1 MKKLIL
7 LIILSLT
14 VSANSQSVLTLGT
27 GTSLGVLSGTDICA
41 NIIGG
46 TGILYGS
53 GTICGGLLSVETIAS
68 NELPTSFDMSQNY
81 PNPFNPNTVIN
92 YQIPNSSYVSIKVY
106 DQLGREV
113 YDLFEGEQNAGFYRI
128 TFDGTNLASGIYYYR
143 ITAYSG
149 SNRVSSFTNTKK
161 MSLIK

>member
-1 MKKLIL
+1 MKTIIL
-7 LIILSLT
+7 LTILSIA
-14 VSANSQSVLTLGT
+14 VSINSQSVLTLGT
-27 GTSLGVLSGTDICA
+27 GTTLGVLSGTDLCSNTI
-41 NIIGG
+41 NGSGVIYGG
-46 TGILYGS
+46 
-53 GTICGGLLSVETIAS
+53 GTICGGLVSVEPIAE
-68 NELPTSFDMSQNY
+68 NELPQTFAISQNY

-106 DQLGREV
+106 DQIGREV

-128 TFDGTNLASGIYYYR
+128 TLDGTNLASGIYYYR

-149 SNRVSSFTNTKK
+149 SNRESSFTNTKK